1 MSRVGCINDEGKNV
15 DLYIPRKC
23 SSTGRIV
30 RANDHAAVQL
40 NVGIL
45 DDNGVYTGEYKAYVL
60 SGDVRKRAEGDQAL
74 NRMALADGFLD
85 DQAHE

>member
-30 RANDHAAVQL
+30 RANDHAATQI
-40 NVGIL
+40 NVGVL
-45 DDNGVYTGEYKAYVL
+45 DENGVYTGEYKTYVI

-74 NRMALADGFLD
+74 NRLTLADGLIE
-85 DQAHE
+85 DQH